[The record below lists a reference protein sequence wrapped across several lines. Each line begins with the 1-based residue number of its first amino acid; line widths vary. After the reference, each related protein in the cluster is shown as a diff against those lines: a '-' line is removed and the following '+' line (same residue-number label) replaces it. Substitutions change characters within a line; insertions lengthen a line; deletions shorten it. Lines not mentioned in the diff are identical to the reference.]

1 MYIYIYICYLYKIYT
16 PSITLSLINIR
27 KRISIIKMF
36 FFVINST
43 MLSQL
48 FLFQFTFY
56 FKIYKKKVLQ
66 FLKLLI
72 KYKFV

>member
-1 MYIYIYICYLYKIYT
+1 MIHLITLLYYVYIYIYIYICYLYKIYT

-43 MLSQL
+43 IAEPVVSFSVY
-48 FLFQFTFY
+48 FL
-56 FKIYKKKVLQ
+56 LQ
-66 FLKLLI
+66 NI
-72 KYKFV
+72 